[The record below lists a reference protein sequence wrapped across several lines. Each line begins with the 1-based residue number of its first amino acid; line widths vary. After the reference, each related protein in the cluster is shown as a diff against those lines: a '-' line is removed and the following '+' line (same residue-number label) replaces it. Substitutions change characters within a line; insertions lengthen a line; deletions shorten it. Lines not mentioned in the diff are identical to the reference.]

1 MLSSAI
7 WHVGRVLYEGKEAVD
22 ELTSSS
28 TTGGGMQRRTRECAV
43 RPPPPPPPPPQ
54 MPFGGVTVKDVDSHE
69 FVLALAS
76 YFKKQMV

>member
-1 MLSSAI
+1 MLLRMLSSTSL
-7 WHVGRVLYEGKEAVD
+7 HVGPTLLEGKGGVLASPPVVPWRVQA
-22 ELTSSS
+22 LSSVHSS
-28 TTGGGMQRRTRECAV
+28 T
-43 RPPPPPPPPPQ
+43 Q

>member
-1 MLSSAI
+1 MCRGCVHCLPS
-7 WHVGRVLYEGKEAVD
+7 
-22 ELTSSS
+22 
-28 TTGGGMQRRTRECAV
+28 
-43 RPPPPPPPPPQ
+43 PQ

>member
-1 MLSSAI
+1 MHCSIS
-7 WHVGRVLYEGKEAVD
+7 
-22 ELTSSS
+22 
-28 TTGGGMQRRTRECAV
+28 
-43 RPPPPPPPPPQ
+43 PPPSQ